1 MKISSVHANFST
13 HDVSNQATPLENYN
27 AYQTDIAL
35 QHMVAREGG
44 DFAGNNLTE
53 LGALVGGELIALG
66 QTANLNKPTLRIFD
80 RFGHRLDQ
88 VEFHP
93 AYQRLMQL
101 GVAHGV
107 PNFAWRNET
116 TAGAHVARAA
126 MTYLFGQQEQ
136 GTLCPMTMTYASVPA
151 LRQHSA
157 IAERWLPRILSK
169 QYDSRFIA
177 PHLKTGCTIGMGM
190 TEKQGGSDV
199 RANTTKAH
207 AVSNEGA
214 GEWYELVGHKW
225 FFSAPMSDAFL
236 VLAQSARGLS
246 CFLLPRI
253 LDSGDVNAIR
263 IQRLKDKLGDWSNAS
278 SEVEFH
284 GATAQMLGE
293 EGRGI
298 ATILEMVALTRQDC
312 MIGSA
317 SIMRSA
323 LVQAIHHARWRK
335 AFGKLLIDQPL
346 MQNVLADLSLE
357 SEAAMVFALRVAR
370 AVDRSPHDAREAA
383 FARIATAIGKYWV
396 CKRTPA
402 FVNEAQ
408 ECLGG
413 AGYVEESILP
423 RLYRQAPLN
432 SIWEG
437 SGNIQCL
444 VWTCCA
450 HSRASRKRVM
460 PCMQNS
466 RLRAD
471 NMRCST
477 RKSPPY
483 RKNLPLPKI
492 WKCVHEVWLS
502 GSRWRYKRGL
512 CCAERLMRLSAM
524 LPIVFV
530 VRVWAIGAQFSSAH
544 WLRIFRRQRLLSARL
559 SNKCALSFNL
569 RGIVIKLLANNFF
582 ILPSLNGNLIKCS
595 LLPRAVS
602 NFKHPMN
609 HDAIIFIRQH
619 LSERGAN

>member
-1 MKISSVHANFST
+1 MKSSSIYSGFST

-35 QHMVAREGG
+35 QHAVAREGG
-44 DFAGNNLTE
+44 SFAEAQLIAMGN
-53 LGALVGGELIALG
+53 LVGGELIALG
-66 QTANLNKPTLRIFD
+66 HTANINKPTLRTFD
-80 RFGHRLDQ
+80 RFGHRIDQ

-93 AYQRLMQL
+93 AYHRLMQL
-101 GVAHGV
+101 GIAHGV
-107 PNFAWRNET
+107 PNFAWRNEAT
-116 TAGAHVARAA
+116 SGAHVARAA
-126 MTYLFGQQEQ
+126 LMYLFDQAEQ

-157 IAERWLPRILSK
+157 IAERWLPRILST

-207 AVSNEGA
+207 AISNEGA
-214 GEWYELVGHKW
+214 GEYYELVGHKW
-225 FFSAPMSDAFL
+225 FFSAPMCDAFL
-236 VLAQSARGLS
+236 VLAQSTRGLS
-246 CFLLPRI
+246 CFLLSRI
-253 LDSGDVNAIR
+253 LDNGDVNAIR

-284 GATAQMLGE
+284 GAAAQMLGE

-317 SIMRSA
+317 GIMRSA
-323 LVQAIHHARWRK
+323 LVQAIHHARQRK
-335 AFGKLLIDQPL
+335 AFGKWLIDQPL
-346 MQNVLADLSLE
+346 MQNVLADLALE
-357 SEAAMVFALRVAR
+357 SEAAMRFALRVAR
-370 AVDRSPHDAREAA
+370 AVDRTPYDAREAA
-383 FARIATAIGKYWV
+383 FARIATAIGKYWI

-444 VWTCCA
+444 DVLRALAREPETRDA
-450 HSRASRKRVM
+450 LYSEFAITRGEHSLLDAEIVAITQELAITENLEMRSRSLVERLAVALQAGLM
-460 PCMQNS
+460 LRGATDALERHVADGFCRS
-466 RLRAD
+466 RLGNRRAIQFGTLD
-471 NMRCST
+471 ANVPT
-477 RKSPPY
+477 A
-483 RKNLPLPKI
+483 KI
-492 WKCVHEVWLS
+492 L
-502 GSRWRYKRGL
+502 
-512 CCAERLMRLSAM
+512 ERA
-524 LPIVFV
+524 
-530 VRVWAIGAQFSSAH
+530 
-544 WLRIFRRQRLLSARL
+544 
-559 SNKCALSFNL
+559 
-569 RGIVIKLLANNFF
+569 F
-582 ILPSLNGNLIKCS
+582 I
-595 LLPRAVS
+595 
-602 NFKHPMN
+602 
-609 HDAIIFIRQH
+609 Q
-619 LSERGAN
+619 